1 MMRIGG
7 GDRGGRRIKMKAGS
21 RQGLRP
27 TSSRARTAIF
37 NILPHD
43 LAGRKALDLFAGSGA
58 LGLEALSR
66 GADLAVFVDAGREAF
81 RLIQDNLRALD
92 YRDRGQLQSKKA
104 GPALEELKEHQAQFD
119 LIFMD
124 PPYDKGLVDKTLH
137 QLARAGVVKPQG
149 IVVVEHSGREMPG
162 LSYPPLKLRDQRRYG
177 DSWVSFYTV
186 E

>member
-1 MMRIGG
+1 MRIGG
-7 GDRGGRRIKMKAGS
+7 GDRGGRRIKTKAKT

-43 LAGRKALDLFAGSGA
+43 LSGLKALDLFAGTGA

-66 GADLAVFVDAGREAF
+66 GAALAVFVDAGREAF
-81 RLIQDNLRALD
+81 RLIQDNLRGLD
-92 YRDRGQLQSKKA
+92 YRDRGQLLSKKV
-104 GPALEELKEHQAQFD
+104 GPALEELQEHGAHFD
-119 LIFMD
+119 LVFMD
-124 PPYDKGLVDKTLH
+124 PPYDKQLVDKTLQ
-137 QLARAGVVKPQG
+137 QLARAGLVKPG
-149 IVVVEHSGREMPG
+149 GTVVVEHSGRELPG
-162 LSYPPLKLRDQRRYG
+162 PRYAALQLKDQRRYG

>member
-1 MMRIGG
+1 MRIGG
-7 GDRGGRRIKMKAGS
+7 GDRGGRRIKMKARS

-27 TSSRARTAIF
+27 TSSRAKTAIF

-43 LAGRKALDLFAGSGA
+43 LSGMKALDLFAGSGA

-81 RLIQDNLRALD
+81 RLIQDNLRGLD
-92 YRDRGQLQSKKA
+92 YRDRGQLLSKKA
-104 GPALEELKEHQAQFD
+104 GPALEELSEHQAYFD

-124 PPYDKGLVDKTLH
+124 PPYDKGLVDKTLK
-137 QLARAGVVKPQG
+137 QLARAGVLKPAG
-149 IVVVEHSGREMPG
+149 IVVVEHSGRELPAPRYAG
-162 LSYPPLKLRDQRRYG
+162 LQLRDQRRYG
-177 DSWVSFYTV
+177 DSWVSFYAR

>member
-1 MMRIGG
+1 MMRISG
-7 GDRGGRRIKMKAGS
+7 GDRGGRQIKMKART

-27 TSSRARTAIF
+27 TSSRAKTAIF

-43 LAGRKALDLFAGSGA
+43 LSGLKALDLFAGSGA

-66 GADLAVFVDAGREAF
+66 GAALAVFVDAGREAF

-92 YRDRGQLQSKKA
+92 FRDRGQLVSKKV
-104 GPALEELKEHQAQFD
+104 GPALEELGEHEARFD

-124 PPYDKGLVDKTLH
+124 PPYDQGLVGKTLA
-137 QLARAGVVKPQG
+137 QVARSGALAPGG
-149 IVVVEHSGREMPG
+149 LVVVEHSGREMPAEK
-162 LSYPPLKLRDQRRYG
+162 YPPLQLSDQRRYG
-177 DSWVSFYTV
+177 DSWISFFQL

>member
-1 MMRIGG
+1 MRIGG
-7 GDRGGRRIKMKAGS
+7 GDRGGRRIKTKAKA

-27 TSSRARTAIF
+27 TSSRAKTAIF

-43 LAGRKALDLFAGSGA
+43 LSGRKALDLFAGSGA

-92 YRDRGQLQSKKA
+92 YRDRGQLLSKKA
-104 GPALEELKEHQAQFD
+104 GPALQELREHNARFD
-119 LIFMD
+119 LVFMD
-124 PPYDKGLVDKTLH
+124 PPYEKGLVAKTLL
-137 QLARAGVVKPQG
+137 QIAEAGVLKPQG
-149 IVVVEHSGREMPG
+149 VVVVEHSAREMPAE
-162 LSYPPLKLRDQRRYG
+162 SYPPLQLRDQRRYG
-177 DSWVSFYTV
+177 DAWVSFYRM

>member
-1 MMRIGG
+1 MRIGG
-7 GDRGGRRIKMKAGS
+7 GDRGGRRIKTKART

-43 LAGRKALDLFAGSGA
+43 LSGLKALDLFAGSGA

-81 RLIQDNLRALD
+81 RLIQDNLRGLD
-92 YRDRGQLQSKKA
+92 YRDRGQLLSKKV
-104 GPALEELKEHQAQFD
+104 GPALQELREHGARFD

-124 PPYDKGLVDKTLH
+124 PPYDKGLVEKTLQ
-137 QLARAGVVKPQG
+137 QLAGMHLLQPEG
-149 IVVVEHSGREMPG
+149 TVVVEHSGREMPG
-162 LSYPPLKLRDQRRYG
+162 ASYPPLALKDQRRYG
-177 DSWVSFYTV
+177 DSWVSFYTR